1 MNDVFPHLAMK
12 PRVSP
17 QAFLAPGTSVVG
29 DVVIE
34 EEASIWYGSVLRGD
48 VGAIRVGTGSNIQDL
63 CLLHVS
69 TGGPPCE
76 VGAWCTVGHGVIL
89 HSCRLEDH
97 AFVGFGARVLDGA
110 RVCSHGVLGAGAVLA
125 PGKIIGERE
134 LWLGNPAK
142 FIRKLSDEEVLKYS
156 VVARRYAELKQQ
168 YLSAAPHVTC

>member
-1 MNDVFPHLAMK
+1 MQMNDVFPHLAMK

-17 QAFLAPGTSVVG
+17 QAFVAPSATVVG

-89 HSCRLEDH
+89 HSCCLLISKEVQPRGLQRERMVWPDRPH
-97 AFVGFGARVLDGA
+97 ARV
-110 RVCSHGVLGAGAVLA
+110 VAGWIASR
-125 PGKIIGERE
+125 IG
-134 LWLGNPAK
+134 G
-142 FIRKLSDEEVLKYS
+142 
-156 VVARRYAELKQQ
+156 
-168 YLSAAPHVTC
+168 